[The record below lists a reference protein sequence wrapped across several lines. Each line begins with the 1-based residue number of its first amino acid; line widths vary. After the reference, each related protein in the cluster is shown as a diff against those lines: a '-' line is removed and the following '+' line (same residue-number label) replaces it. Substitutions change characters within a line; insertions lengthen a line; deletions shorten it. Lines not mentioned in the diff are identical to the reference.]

1 MFFDSYLDDKRLYS
15 SGDFAKYM
23 RLFYADGVVM
33 HQTNAESL
41 KVYKGTSDLS
51 VSINPG
57 AAIIRGYSYFNDY
70 EPLHKAPL
78 GADASYPRIDRVI
91 LRLSLTQRSVSADI
105 KPGTAASTPLPPPLT
120 RNENEYELSLA
131 QLYIPANSAVIEKV
145 TDERYDA
152 TVCGIAAG
160 LYTLDMEDYR
170 KQMEDTLDWLS
181 QNAGYSNP
189 NLLLDSH
196 FKVWEDGDSFSDI
209 SAQGQ
214 YTATMW
220 SVVNISGVAGLS
232 VSKAQNG
239 MRLAFGGSGEQVV
252 MVTQQMEQADKAAL
266 DGQTV
271 TLSWSVD
278 GTIYQ
283 RTTLFQASANN
294 PVELFVK
301 GEGGSE
307 AVLNWVKLELG
318 ATRTRCMPRPFV
330 EERNATLRYFKKID
344 SAVRNYAYGS
354 LPSGGW
360 KAFYNYN
367 YEELVKKPQ
376 LLDAEEKNFVIM
388 DSTNNTPVMEA
399 QAASIHVVS
408 QRNLTLEYD
417 AKDHTYLI
425 PQKPIR
431 LDARDAANPLPTI
444 AVYSVQGPNTA
455 KKDEPITFTVV
466 TSLNT
471 ANIRLY
477 NDNGTVLSP
486 SSQTVT
492 SNTDGTK
499 TYTFIVSLGSPGNR
513 TLEFRA
519 AGADGIYFV
528 PGFPVNIKIT
538 NS

>member
-1 MFFDSYLDDKRLYS
+1 MFFDSYLDDRRLYS

-33 HQTNAESL
+33 HKTNEESL

-57 AAIIRGYSYFNDY
+57 AAIIQGYSYFNDY

-78 GADASYPRIDRVI
+78 GADASYPRIDRVV

-105 KPGTAASTPLPPPLT
+105 KPGTAAATPLPPPLT

-209 SAQGQ
+209 PAQGQ

-220 SVVNISGVAGLS
+220 SVVNVSGVAGLS
-232 VSKAQNG
+232 ISKAQNG
-239 MRLAFGGSGEQVV
+239 MRIAFGGSGEQVV
-252 MVTQQMEQADKAAL
+252 MVVQQMEQADKAAL

-283 RTTLFQASANN
+283 RTTVFQASASNS
-294 PVELFVK
+294 VEVFVK
-301 GEGGSE
+301 GEGGS
-307 AVLNWVKLELG
+307 AVVLNWVKLEVG

-330 EERNATLRYFKKID
+330 EERNATLRYFMKID
-344 SAVRNYAYGS
+344 SAVRNYSYGP
-354 LPSGGW
+354 LPSGEW
-360 KAFYNYN
+360 KAFYNYR
-367 YEELVKKPQ
+367 YEELAKKPR
-376 LLDAEEKNFVIM
+376 LLDAEEKNFVIL
-388 DSTNNTPVMEA
+388 DSTNNTPVMEP
-399 QAASIHVVS
+399 QAASIHVNS
-408 QRNLTLEYD
+408 QRNLTLEYN
-417 AKDHTYLI
+417 AKDNTYVI

-431 LDARDAANPLPTI
+431 LDAREAASSTPTI
-444 AVYSVQGPNTA
+444 AIYSVQGPDTA
-455 KKDEPITFTVV
+455 KKDTPITFTVV
-466 TSLNT
+466 TSPNT
-471 ANIRLY
+471 ASIRLF
-477 NDNGTVLSP
+477 NNNGNVLVP
-486 SSQTVT
+486 SSQTMT

-499 TYTFIVSLGSPGNR
+499 TYTFVVSLGSEGNR
-513 TLEFRA
+513 TMEFRA
-519 AGADGIYFV
+519 AGADGVYLV
-528 PGFPVNIKIT
+528 PGFEVTIKIT
-538 NS
+538 DS